1 MSLGTGREAAH
12 WIPQDDSSE
21 KWNNIKNM
29 DWRITKKGLDSNHDS
44 TAQNCPLATLSLHC
58 LIHVIGDNIHHMACL
73 WQYFE
78 SCMKYAYDTMPNMA
92 NSIFTPNSLNNS
104 LGYQYFHSIDVE
116 NGKTKVYFCT
126 QRGNRR
132 LRFELKYESCLANPH
147 LPKDSNSQHFN
158 LESPS

>member
-1 MSLGTGREAAH
+1 
-12 WIPQDDSSE
+12 
-21 KWNNIKNM
+21 
-29 DWRITKKGLDSNHDS
+29 
-44 TAQNCPLATLSLHC
+44 
-58 LIHVIGDNIHHMACL
+58 MACL

-78 SCMKYAYDTMPNMA
+78 SCMKYAYDTMPNME

-116 NGKTKVYFCT
+116 NGKTKVYLCT

-132 LRFELKYESCLANPH
+132 LGFKLKYESWLANPH